1 MLYEITIFKTCG
13 RKRQRVSAMEVQA
26 PDHVVALERS
36 HINLA
41 MGKVIEIRA
50 KENLFE
56 IERPSIRKVARDGI

>member
-1 MLYEITIFKTCG
+1 MLYEIIIFKMNG

-36 HINLA
+36 HVSLRT
-41 MGKVIEIRA
+41 GKVIEIRA
-50 KENLFE
+50 KDNPFE